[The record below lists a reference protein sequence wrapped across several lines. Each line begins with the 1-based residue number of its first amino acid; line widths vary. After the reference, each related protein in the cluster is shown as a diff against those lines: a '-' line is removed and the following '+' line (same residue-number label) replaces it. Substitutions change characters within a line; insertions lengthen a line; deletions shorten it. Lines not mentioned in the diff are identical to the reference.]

1 MSWRCRFQWPFSENG
16 CGIAFWGSV
25 PNKTL
30 PHSID
35 LLGQWQ
41 LHAISMSYEKPYSQ
55 GSQGYDTVT
64 PALVL
69 FTTTRDPWFF
79 FTVQGGFK
87 FLHLLFGL
95 PEGLRHSL
103 AQFLEQCLATSIML
117 GGQRALQASLG
128 WIFGMSTGC
137 DRIHRDGESGWILG
151 APQIHGNSRT
161 WIHLHNEIL
170 DRISWI
176 PW

>member
-41 LHAISMSYEKPYSQ
+41 LHAISMSYENPYSQ
-55 GSQGYDTVT
+55 GSQGYDN
-64 PALVL
+64 PLVL

-79 FTVQGGFK
+79 FTVQ
-87 FLHLLFGL
+87 
-95 PEGLRHSL
+95 EGLNSSIFVWIAGGPP
-103 AQFLEQCLATSIML
+103 AQL
-117 GGQRALQASLG
+117 GP
-128 WIFGMSTGC
+128 
-137 DRIHRDGESGWILG
+137 ILG
-151 APQIHGNSRT
+151 AMLGYVDNAWRPARAPSVLGMDLWDVDRMWQDSSR
-161 WIHLHNEIL
+161 WGIWVNF
-170 DRISWI
+170 RGPSN
-176 PW
+176 PWKFKNMNTPSQRNFG